1 MTSIPVGAVEIPN
14 EPVDLS
20 QIHPSLHKYYGDG
33 MPLKTYRTTD
43 GATVRIWGA
52 CLPKTKEENHRNIQR
67 AWQVADQICERA
79 AVRYAMEAQ
88 KVGQRPTSVVSACI
102 DNAKPTAGI
111 APDVGRNKKAA
122 DSSHPVSDQ

>member
-1 MTSIPVGAVEIPN
+1 MKQDVPMTVVEIPN

-52 CLPKTKEENHRNIQR
+52 CLPKTPEENHRNIQR

-79 AVRYAMEAQ
+79 AVRYALEEEKRLKAEQ
-88 KVGQRPTSVVSACI
+88 THRENSQIQEREEPSNDRPAS
-102 DNAKPTAGI
+102 P
-111 APDVGRNKKAA
+111 
-122 DSSHPVSDQ
+122 